1 MPRLRQLVLLKP
13 GQGEPAPMGT
23 LHEVRSTL
31 ERYNTSGDGTGPD
44 AGGVEVLHGPGF
56 TCEVAL
62 AQPTVRQVLVNLLDE
77 DIAWPVLSRLCKA
90 EQWKMMDVESGRM
103 FG

>member
-13 GQGEPAPMGT
+13 GSGGPAPLGP
-23 LHEVRSTL
+23 LRDVRATL
-31 ERYNTSGDGTGPD
+31 ERYNTAGDGTGAD
-44 AGGVEVLHGPGF
+44 AGGVETLHGPGF
-56 TCEVAL
+56 TCEVATG
-62 AQPTVRQVLVNLLDE
+62 QPSVQQVLVNLLDE

-90 EQWKMMDVESGRM
+90 EHWKMMDVESGRM